1 MKRNGMESAVYV
13 GDTQTDCDSAY
24 AAGAKFAFA
33 AYGFGSADRYD
44 IKLNRLSD
52 LPEILKKM

>member
-1 MKRNGMESAVYV
+1 MESAVYV
-13 GDTQTDCDSAY
+13 GDTQTDCDSTY